1 MWKMG
6 ISDSSIR
13 RIQAQG
19 LKLELPIEENERD
32 LVGTGT
38 LEVLDE
44 NGNIVATYDIPTF
57 DTIPMSEAMN
67 YIKDQE
73 SAGSRFF
80 YLGDE
85 VVPSKTR
92 PGKWDWGWYKKSDI
106 PKFYGEIEILTEQRA
121 AIITLFDESGE
132 WSGSGRIDQRNGTEE
147 SLYEEGYNRAAAS
160 AAAKGGRLERFTK
173 V

>member
-106 PKFYGEIEILTEQRA
+106 PKFYGEIEILTE
-121 AIITLFDESGE
+121 
-132 WSGSGRIDQRNGTEE
+132 
-147 SLYEEGYNRAAAS
+147 
-160 AAAKGGRLERFTK
+160 
-173 V
+173 